1 MRFYTNVQVA
11 GNNLLVR
18 EYDKGTRKQYK
29 LPYKPT
35 LFVPS
40 NKETKHKTLDGK
52 YVAPIQPGGIRETRD
67 WVKQY
72 KDVEGFDIHGY
83 QNYTY
88 CYISDEYR
96 GVIEYEKS
104 RLVIANIDIEVGS
117 ENGFPDPDKAEEEL
131 TAITFKAQGKYFVL
145 GNQPFDTS
153 KMTQNIEYVHC
164 DDEYEMCRLFLDLW
178 ESVAPDIVTGWNIQF
193 FDIPYL
199 YNRITKVMGEKDAKR
214 LSPWRI
220 VGERK
225 VTMMGR
231 TLYTYDLPG
240 ISVLDY
246 IELYKKFTYT
256 NQESYR
262 LDYICHVELGERK
275 LDYSEVETLHQLYKT
290 DYQKYIEYNIR
301 DVELVDK
308 LEAKMKLI
316 DMVIGLA
323 YDAKVNIND
332 VFSQVR
338 MWDTLIFNHLREKH
352 IVLPDKKSVSKN
364 DKYAGAYVKDPQ
376 VGSHDWMMSFDLN
389 SLYPHLIMQYNIS
402 PETLIQNERMSVD
415 VDKLLNQEV
424 DLSNLSGK
432 TICANGA
439 MFRTDKQG
447 FLPEMMQRM
456 YDDRK
461 RYKKLMLEAQSELQ
475 VEKNADKRRE
485 LEYKVSTYNN
495 TQMAKKIQLNSAYGA
510 IGNQYFRH
518 YDLRMAEAITLSGQ
532 VSIRWIERAINKY
545 MNKLL
550 ETDNED
556 YVVAS
561 DTDSVYIRFDRLV
574 NSVFKDRDDL
584 SKDEFTN
591 KVVSFLDRVAS
602 QKIEPFIDKSYQNL
616 ASYVNAFEQKMFMKR
631 EVIADRGIWTAKKR
645 YILNAWDVEGV
656 RYDEPKLK
664 IMGIEAVKSSTP
676 EVCRDKIKEV
686 LKIIMQGS
694 EKDVQEFIGT
704 FKEDFFEL
712 PIEDISFPRGV
723 NNLTKYT
730 SSVSVFTKGTPMHV
744 RGALV
749 YNDMIKKNN
758 LDRRYPVVQE
768 GEKIKFCYLK
778 EPNPSMQNTI
788 AFPSSL
794 PRELKLHNYID
805 YETQFAKA
813 YSEPLQTILTS
824 IGWKAEKQGV
834 SLEDFWT

>member
-29 LPYKPT
+29 LPYQPT

-40 NKETKHKTLDGK
+40 NKPTKHKTLDGK
-52 YVAPIQPGGIRETRD
+52 YVAPIKPGGIRETRD

-72 KDVEGFDIHGY
+72 ADVEGFQISGY

-88 CYISDEYR
+88 CYISDEYPGR
-96 GVIEYEKS
+96 VEYEKN
-104 RLVIANIDIEVGS
+104 RLVIANLDIEVGS
-117 ENGFPDPDKAEEEL
+117 ENGFPDPDKADEVL
-131 TAITFKAQGKYFVL
+131 TAITFKAKGKYFVF
-145 GNQPFDTS
+145 GCQPFDAS
-153 KMTQNIEYVHC
+153 AYSNLEYVHC
-164 DDEYEMCRLFLDLW
+164 KDEYEMCRLFLDIW
-178 ESVAPDIVTGWNIQF
+178 DSVAPDILTGWNIQF

-199 YNRITKVMGEKDAKR
+199 YNRICKVMGEKDAKR

-225 VTMMGR
+225 VTLMGR

-290 DYQKYIEYNIR
+290 DFQKYIEYNIR

-308 LEAKMKLI
+308 LEEKMKLI
-316 DMVIGLA
+316 EMVIGLA

-364 DKYAGAYVKDPQ
+364 DKYEGAYVKPPH
-376 VGSHDWMMSFDLN
+376 VGQHEWVMSFDLN
-389 SLYPHLIMQYNIS
+389 SLYPHLIMQYNLS
-402 PETLIQNERMSVD
+402 PETLIPDERIDVN

-424 DLSNLSGK
+424 DLSHLNGK
-432 TICANGA
+432 TVTPNGSV
-439 MFRTDKQG
+439 FRTDTQG
-447 FLPEMMQRM
+447 FLPEMMDQL
-456 YDDRK
+456 YADRK
-461 RYKKLMLEAQSELQ
+461 RYKKLMLEAQSKLQ
-475 VEKNADKRRE
+475 SETNAEKRRE
-485 LEYKVSTYNN
+485 LEYQVSTYNN

-518 YDLRMAEAITLSGQ
+518 YDLRIAEGITTAGQ
-532 VSIRWIERAINKY
+532 LSIRWIEKYINEY

-556 YVVAS
+556 FVVAI
-561 DTDSVYIRFDRLV
+561 DTDSVYIRFDGLV
-574 NSVFKDRDDL
+574 NKVFADRNDL
-584 SKDEFTN
+584 SQDEFKN
-591 KVVSFLDRVAS
+591 KVVSFLDKVAS
-602 QKIEPFIDKSYQNL
+602 QKIEPFIDKSYQTL
-616 ASYVNAFEQKMFMKR
+616 ASYVNAFDQKMFMKR
-631 EVIADRGIWTAKKR
+631 ETIADKAIWTAKKR
-645 YILNAWDVEGV
+645 YIMNAWDVEGV

-676 EVCRDKIKEV
+676 EVCRNKIKEA
-686 LKIIMQGS
+686 LKLIMQGT
-694 EKDVQEFIGT
+694 EKEVQSFISNFKTEF
-704 FKEDFFEL
+704 FKL
-712 PIEDISFPRGV
+712 PPEDISFPRGV
-723 NNLTKYT
+723 NNLSKYT
-730 SSVSVFTKGTPMHV
+730 SSVTVYTKGTPMHV

-749 YNDMIKKNN
+749 YNDMIKKNS
-758 LDRRYPVVQE
+758 LDRRYPIVQE

-794 PRELKLHNYID
+794 PRDLNLHNYID

-813 YSEPLQTILTS
+813 YLEPLQTILDA
-824 IGWKAEKQGV
+824 IGWSAEQKGV

>member
-1 MRFYTNVQVA
+1 MRFYTNVQVS
-11 GNNLLVR
+11 GDNLLVR
-18 EYDKGTRKQYK
+18 EYDRGERKQYR

-35 LFVPS
+35 LFIPT
-40 NKETKHKTLDGK
+40 NKPTKFKTLEGK
-52 YVAPIQPGGIRETRD
+52 SVGAIQPGGIRETRE

-72 KDVEGFDIHGY
+72 ADVEGFEIYGY

-88 CYISDEYR
+88 CYISDEYPD
-96 GVIEYEKS
+96 VIQYDKYNM
-104 RLVIANIDIEVGS
+104 VIANLDIEVGS
-117 ENGFPDPDKAEEEL
+117 ENGFPNPDKAEEEL
-131 TAITFKAQGKYFVL
+131 TAITFKAKGKYFVF
-145 GNQPFDTS
+145 GCQPFDS
-153 KMTQNIEYVHC
+153 SAYERLEYVHC
-164 DDEYEMCRLFLDLW
+164 ENEYEMCRLFLDVW
-178 ESVAPDIVTGWNIQF
+178 EAVAPDILTGWNIQF

-199 YNRITKVMGEKDAKR
+199 YNRISKVMGEKDAKR
-214 LSPWRI
+214 LSPWKI

-225 VTMMGR
+225 VNMMGR
-231 TLYTYDLPG
+231 TLLSYDLMG

-262 LDYICHVELGERK
+262 LDYIAHVELGERK

-308 LEAKMKLI
+308 LEQKMKLI

-338 MWDTLIFNHLREKH
+338 MWDTLIFNHLRKDY
-352 IVLPDKKSVSKN
+352 IVLPDKKTTAKN

-376 VGSHDWMMSFDLN
+376 VGMHNWVMSFDLN

-402 PETLIQNERMSVD
+402 PETLLQNERMNVNVD
-415 VDKLLNQEV
+415 TLLNQEI
-424 DLSNLSGK
+424 DLSGLEGK
-432 TICANGA
+432 TVCANGA

-447 FLPEMMQRM
+447 FLPEMMQKM

-461 RYKKLMLEAQSELQ
+461 RYKKLMLQAQSELQ
-475 VEKNADKRRE
+475 VETNKDKRRE
-485 LEYKVSTYNN
+485 LEYKVSTYSN

-532 VSIRWIERAINKY
+532 VSIRWIEKDINEY

-550 ETDNED
+550 KTEGED

-561 DTDSVYIRFDRLV
+561 DTDSVYIRFDKLV
-574 NSVFKDRDDL
+574 DSVYPNGGETDKI
-584 SKDEFTN
+584 
-591 KVVSFLDRVAS
+591 VAFLDKVATT
-602 QKIEPFIDKSYQNL
+602 KIEPFIDKSYQTL
-616 ASYVNAFEQKMFMKR
+616 ASYVNAFDQKMQMAR
-631 EVIADRGIWTAKKR
+631 EAIADKGIWTAKKR
-645 YILNAWDVEGV
+645 YILNVYDMEGV
-656 RYDEPKLK
+656 RYASPKLK

-676 EVCRDKIKEV
+676 NVCRDKIKES
-686 LKIIMQGS
+686 LKIIMQGT
-694 EKDVQEFIGT
+694 ELQMQAFIGN
-704 FKEDFFEL
+704 FKDEFFKLE
-712 PIEDISFPRGV
+712 PEDISFPRGV
-723 NNLTKYT
+723 NNLAKYR
-730 SSVSVFTKGTPMHV
+730 SSASIFTKGTPMHV
-744 RGALV
+744 RGSLV
-749 YNDMIKKNN
+749 YNHMIKKQG
-758 LDRRYPVVQE
+758 LDKRFPIIQE
-768 GEKIKFCYLK
+768 GEKIRFVYLK

-794 PRELKLHNYID
+794 PKDMKLHDYID
-805 YETQFAKA
+805 YELQFSKS
-813 YSEPLQTILTS
+813 YVEPLQVILDA
-824 IGWKAEKQGV
+824 INWKAEKQGV
-834 SLEDFWT
+834 SLEDFW

>member
-1 MRFYTNVQVA
+1 M

-18 EYDKGTRKQYK
+18 EYDKGTRKQYR
-29 LPYKPT
+29 LPYQPT

-52 YVAPIQPGGIRETRD
+52 NVAPIKPGGIRETRE

-72 KDVEGFDIHGY
+72 DGVEGFDIYGY

-88 CYISDEYR
+88 CYISDEYPDT
-96 GVIEYEKS
+96 IEYEKN

-117 ENGFPDPDKAEEEL
+117 ENGFPDPDKAEETI
-131 TAITFKAQGKYFVL
+131 TAITFKAKGKYFVF
-145 GNQPFDTS
+145 GCQPFDAS
-153 KMTQNIEYVHC
+153 AYNNLEYVHC
-164 DDEYEMCRLFLDLW
+164 DDEYEMCRLFLDVW

-199 YNRITKVMGEKDAKR
+199 YNRITKVMGEKEAKR

-290 DYQKYIEYNIR
+290 DFQKYIEYNIK

-308 LEAKMKLI
+308 LEEKMKLI
-316 DMVIGLA
+316 EMVIGLA

-338 MWDTLIFNHLREKH
+338 MWDTLIFNHLRQRN
-352 IVLPDKKSVSKN
+352 IVLPGKKSVAKN
-364 DKYAGAYVKDPQ
+364 DKYEGAFVKPPH
-376 VGSHDWMMSFDLN
+376 VGQHNWVMSFDLN
-389 SLYPHLIMQYNIS
+389 SLYPHLIMQYNLS
-402 PETLIQNERMSVD
+402 PETLIPNERMDVN
-415 VDKLLNQEV
+415 VDKLLNKEI
-424 DLSNLSGK
+424 DLSHLEGK
-432 TICANGA
+432 TICPNGS
-439 MFRTDKQG
+439 MFRTNKQG
-447 FLPEMMQRM
+447 FLPEMMDQL
-456 YDDRK
+456 YADRK
-461 RYKKLMLEAQSELQ
+461 RYKKMMLEAQGKLQ
-475 VEKNADKRRE
+475 TETNPEKRRE
-485 LEYKVSTYNN
+485 LEYQVSTYNN

-518 YDLRMAEAITLSGQ
+518 YDLRIAEGITTAGQ
-532 VSIRWIERAINKY
+532 LSIRWIEKSINQY
-545 MNKLL
+545 MNKIL
-550 ETDNED
+550 ETNDED
-556 YVVAS
+556 FVVAI
-561 DTDSVYIRFDRLV
+561 DTDSVYIRFDKLV
-574 NSVFKDRDDL
+574 DSVFKEGAET
-584 SKDEFTN
+584 SKIVE
-591 KVVSFLDRVAS
+591 FLDKVAS
-602 QKIEPFIDKSYQNL
+602 QRIEPFIDKSYADL

-631 EVIADRGIWTAKKR
+631 ETIADKAIWTAKKR
-645 YILNAWDVEGV
+645 YIMNAWDVEGV
-656 RYDEPKLK
+656 RYSEPKLK

-676 EVCRDKIKEV
+676 GVCRDKIKEA
-686 LKIIMQGS
+686 LKIIMQGT
-694 EKDVQEFIGT
+694 EKDVQEFIGN
-704 FKEDFFEL
+704 FKDEFFNL
-712 PIEDISFPRGV
+712 PPEDISFPRGV

-749 YNDMIKKNN
+749 YNNMIKKQN
-758 LDRRYPVVQE
+758 LDKRYPVVQE

-794 PRELKLHNYID
+794 PKDLNLHKYID
-805 YETQFAKA
+805 FETQFSKA
-813 YSEPLQTILTS
+813 FTEPLQTILDA
-824 IGWKAEKQGV
+824 INWKAEKQGV

>member
-1 MRFYTNVQVA
+1 MRFYTNVQVS
-11 GNNLLVR
+11 GDNLLVR
-18 EYDKGTRKQYK
+18 EYDRGERKQYR

-35 LFVPS
+35 LFIPT
-40 NKETKHKTLDGK
+40 NKPTKFKTLEGK
-52 YVAPIQPGGIRETRD
+52 PVGAIQPGGIRETRD

-72 KDVEGFDIHGY
+72 NDVEGFEIYGY

-88 CYISDEYR
+88 CYISDEYPD
-96 GVIEYEKS
+96 VIEYDKYNM
-104 RLVIANIDIEVGS
+104 VIANLDIEVGS
-117 ENGFPDPDKAEEEL
+117 ENGFPDPDKADEEL
-131 TAITFKAQGKYFVL
+131 TAITFKAKGKYFVF
-145 GNQPFDTS
+145 GCQPFDS
-153 KMTQNIEYVHC
+153 SAYNRLEYVHC
-164 DDEYEMCRLFLDLW
+164 DNEYEMCRLFLDVW
-178 ESVAPDIVTGWNIQF
+178 EAVAPDILTGWNIQF

-199 YNRITKVMGEKDAKR
+199 YNRISKVMGEKDAKR
-214 LSPWRI
+214 LSPWKI

-225 VTMMGR
+225 VNMMGR
-231 TLYTYDLPG
+231 TLLSYDLTG

-290 DYQKYIEYNIR
+290 DFQKYIEYNIR

-308 LEAKMKLI
+308 LEQKMKLI

-338 MWDTLIFNHLREKH
+338 MWDTLIFNHLRKDY
-352 IVLPDKKSVSKN
+352 IVLPDKKSTAKN

-376 VGSHDWMMSFDLN
+376 VGQHKWVMSFDLN

-402 PETLIQNERMSVD
+402 PETLLQNERMNVNVD
-415 VDKLLNQEV
+415 MLLNQEI
-424 DLSNLSGK
+424 DLSHLDGK

-447 FLPEMMQRM
+447 FLPEMMQKM

-461 RYKKLMLEAQSELQ
+461 RYKKMMLQAQSELQ

-485 LEYKVSTYNN
+485 LEYKVSTYSN

-532 VSIRWIERAINKY
+532 VSIRWIEKYINEY

-550 ETDNED
+550 KTEGED

-561 DTDSVYIRFDRLV
+561 DTDSVYIRFNKLV
-574 NSVFKDRDDL
+574 DSVYPNGGETDKI
-584 SKDEFTN
+584 
-591 KVVSFLDRVAS
+591 VAFLDKVATT
-602 QKIEPFIDKSYQNL
+602 KIEPFIDKSYQTL
-616 ASYVNAFEQKMFMKR
+616 ASYVNAFDQKMQMAR
-631 EVIADRGIWTAKKR
+631 EAIADKGIWTAKKR
-645 YILNAWDVEGV
+645 YILNVYDMEGV
-656 RYDEPKLK
+656 RYAEPKLK

-676 EVCRDKIKEV
+676 NVCRDKIKEA
-686 LKIIMQGS
+686 LKIIMQGT
-694 EKDVQEFIGT
+694 ETEVQSFIGT
-704 FKEDFFEL
+704 FKDEFFKL
-712 PIEDISFPRGV
+712 PPEEISFPRGV
-723 NNLTKYT
+723 NNLAKYR
-730 SSVSVFTKGTPMHV
+730 SSVSIFTKGTPMHV
-744 RGALV
+744 RGTLV
-749 YNDMIKKNN
+749 YNHMIKKQG
-758 LDRRYPVVQE
+758 LDKRFPIVQE
-768 GEKIKFCYLK
+768 GEKIRFLYLK

-794 PRELKLHNYID
+794 PKDLKLHDYID
-805 YETQFAKA
+805 YELQFSKS
-813 YSEPLQTILTS
+813 YVEPLQVILDA
-824 IGWKAEKQGV
+824 INWKAEKQGV
-834 SLEDFWT
+834 SLEDFW